1 MRRVSGAR
9 HRSRRKVQPRAPSS
23 FDDWRCRRHG
33 RAARRKQKL
42 TGCPDCLLYH
52 LIRTSDERWG
62 HLEPQYFG
70 GLEIDHKSNLAG
82 NWIGSSPDFHRG
94 ERGRHHLL
102 NQRKENQGGL
112 PTGRSRL
119 DSEQPFPSGKN
130 PLVEKNV
137 DLLDMSGTPKDRVH
151 PLYVAQDVAAAPC
164 DMRVAAS
171 DVRKVRDCRQRIDT
185 TRCFRWNN
193 QAGADRSV
201 VLRLSSLSR

>member
-82 NWIGSSPDFHRG
+82 NWIGSSPGVSPR
-94 ERGRHHLL
+94 R
-102 NQRKENQGGL
+102 
-112 PTGRSRL
+112 TRSTSPPQPAKGKPEWVADGPKRL

-130 PLVEKNV
+130 PHVEKNV